1 MQVRFSDRTMAW
13 EFLQR
18 TGRTFS
24 SGAFGK
30 HTGLGLLL
38 SREILAITGVTIL
51 ENGEPG
57 KGVQSGMTFPPGA
70 FGLLS

>member
-1 MQVRFSDRTMAW
+1 MVW

-18 TGRTFS
+18 TRTTFS
-24 SGAFGK
+24 CGHWQAYRPWFF
-30 HTGLGLLL
+30 L
-38 SREILAITGVTIL
+38 SREILPITGVTIL

-70 FGLLS
+70 FRLLS